1 MQVIL
6 VHYCHTFDLRLS
18 VGAVNEVDSLM
29 FQNTAATLSQ
39 EGYRLKRFAQR
50 IAACAV
56 ENV

>member
-6 VHYCHTFDLRLS
+6 IHYCHTSDLRLS
-18 VGAVNEVDSLM
+18 VGAVNEVDM
-29 FQNTAATLSQ
+29 FQNTATTLSQ

-50 IAACAV
+50 ITACAV